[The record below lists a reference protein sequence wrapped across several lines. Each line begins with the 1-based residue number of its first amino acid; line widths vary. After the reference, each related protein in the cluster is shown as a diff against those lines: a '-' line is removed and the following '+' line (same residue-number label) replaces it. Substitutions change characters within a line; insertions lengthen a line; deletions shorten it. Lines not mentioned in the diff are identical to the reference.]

1 MSSLSLLIKPAS
13 SACNQACRYC
23 FYHDIAEKRETECF
37 GMMSEET
44 LEIIVR
50 RALSEATGECTFAFQ
65 GGEPTLVGLDF
76 YRRLIALEETYRRPD
91 CRVIN
96 VLQTNGTLI
105 DEEWASFLSEHG
117 FFVGISLDGPPE
129 IHDLNRIDAKGEGTH
144 SRVCHAI
151 RLLSR
156 HGVNFNVLS
165 VLTSRSAR
173 HPDAL
178 YRYFKRLGVTHLQ
191 FIPCLD
197 PYGGESGEESYSLS
211 PRLYGEFLKKLF
223 DLWYVDLAHRKAP
236 RIRYFDNLLAMAAGA
251 EPESCGMS
259 GACRCQLVIESDA
272 SVYPCDFY
280 AFDFCRLGNVRDDS
294 FSDILRR
301 DATRH
306 FLLSSSAVDPE
317 CRGCRW
323 YPLCRGGCR
332 RDRDR
337 GDGLLGKNYYCE
349 AYRAFFEYAAER
361 LSMLASRIDRR

>member
-1 MSSLSLLIKPAS
+1 MPPLSLLIKPAS

-23 FYHDIAEKRETECF
+23 FYHDIAEKRETACY

-76 YRRLIALEETYRRPD
+76 YRRLIALEKTYRRPD
-91 CRVIN
+91 SRVIN

-105 DEEWASFLSEHG
+105 DEEWASFLAEHG
-117 FFVGISLDGPPE
+117 FFVGISLDGPSE
-129 IHDLNRIDAKGEGTH
+129 LHDLNRIDRDGDGTH
-144 SRVCHAI
+144 SRVSRTI

-156 HGVNFNVLS
+156 YGVRFNVLS

-173 HPDAL
+173 HPDTL
-178 YRYFKRLGVTHLQ
+178 YRYFKRLGITHLQ

-197 PYGGESGEESYSLS
+197 PYGEAHGEESYSLT

-223 DLWYVDLAHRKAP
+223 DLWYADVTRGDAP

-259 GACRCQLVIESDA
+259 GACRCQLVIESDG

-280 AFDFCRLGNVRDDS
+280 VFDHCRLGDVRDS
-294 FSDILRR
+294 SISDLLRS
-301 DATRH
+301 DATRR

-317 CRGCRW
+317 CKGCRW

-337 GDGLLGKNYYCE
+337 GDGLLGKNYYCD
-349 AYRAFFEYAAER
+349 AYRAFFEYASDR
-361 LSMLASRIDRR
+361 LLGLAARISGS